1 MFIHGARGLTYF
13 YKKYFVIVKLSEK
26 IFAVINLLS
35 LRSTPTILYLL
46 GYAEAGIQQ
55 IFSPL
60 PVISMSDSAK
70 GKESIKLSSAALPA
84 GDFGAD
90 SLALAA
96 RSTHALPQDEHT
108 VVSVCA
114 LPWKQKSIT
123 PTAIREMIWLG
134 RLAVNAATVHY

>member
-13 YKKYFVIVKLSEK
+13 CKKYFVIVKLGEK

-70 GKESIKLSSAALPA
+70 GTKRPEGWRRNK
-84 GDFGAD
+84 
-90 SLALAA
+90 
-96 RSTHALPQDEHT
+96 
-108 VVSVCA
+108 
-114 LPWKQKSIT
+114 
-123 PTAIREMIWLG
+123 
-134 RLAVNAATVHY
+134 RLASSVFAYWPLRCHSNNDPLLWW